1 MCVSLSAGTQFSY
14 AENEESKA
22 SSEPAA
28 GATAEDLLQIQD
40 SEDRSYTMD
49 ELSDDEYDGF
59 IYKIDED
66 ISRSDIREMN
76 SEIRKLDG
84 EESIEKLSEDGLYRA
99 DSLEIIDEVVSADN
113 LEYVE
118 PNYRFELFDYSI
130 EPDDEYYDDQKW
142 VFDAMNVDYAWGK
155 GLYGSYNGKT
165 ARVAV
170 IDTGV
175 SEHPDLNNVMEGTG
189 FINGEETFDSDD
201 MDFHGTFVA
210 GIIGAESNN
219 HLGVTGLMPAVEI
232 YPINV
237 FQKLK
242 SKAYADLGDV
252 TLAINDA
259 VENRADVI
267 NLSLGSP
274 YKSRTLENAIKAAAA
289 KGVILVAAAGND
301 GNSTYNYP
309 AAYDDVVA
317 VGSVDSDMDL
327 AYYSNRNDQVT
338 VAAPGD
344 GIVSTIP
351 EDIQRIGVIRKGYMK
366 GDGTSFA
373 APQVS
378 ALAAMAKTIRPELT
392 SKEFHALLK
401 KTSEDYG
408 TFGYDKLYGW
418 GIVNYA
424 AVIGELLTC
433 TDGHNYSEWELASKP
448 GFDGDG
454 MKSRVCDTCT
464 LRENKRLSGL
474 KSANMSETE
483 YKYDKNVHLP
493 KLVSFTDSAGK
504 KRTDIPYR
512 LRYDDRYSDEIG
524 SYKCTVSLHGD
535 YQGKKTCTY
544 KIIPN
549 TVSQRTPSGKKGGI
563 LVKWNRPSEIER
575 DQIDGYQ
582 IRYSKSKSFSS
593 YSTIKVKNPDAASY
607 SIKKLSSERKYY
619 VKVRAYKGSLYS
631 KWSKVLYTKTR

>member
-14 AENEESKA
+14 AQNEVSAPSQEA
-22 SSEPAA
+22 SS
-28 GATAEDLLQIQD
+28 GITAEDLLQIQD
-40 SEDRSYTMD
+40 SEDRTYTLD
-49 ELSDDEYDGF
+49 ELSEDEYDGF

-66 ISRSDIREMN
+66 ISRSDLRDMN
-76 SEIRKLDG
+76 SEIKKLDG
-84 EESIEKLSEDGLYRA
+84 EESIEKLSADGLYRA
-99 DSLEIIDEVVSADN
+99 DSLEVIDEVISADN

-118 PNYRFELFDYSI
+118 PNYRFELFDYSVA
-130 EPDDEYYDDQKW
+130 PDDEYYDDQEW

-155 GLYGSYNGKT
+155 GLYGSYKGRT

-175 SEHPDLNNVMEGTG
+175 SQHPDLKNVMKGTG

-219 HLGVTGLMPAVEI
+219 SRGVTGLMPAVEI

-237 FQKLK
+237 FQRLK
-242 SKAYADLGDV
+242 TKTYADSDDI

-259 VENRADVI
+259 VKHNADVI
-267 NLSLGSP
+267 NMSLGSV
-274 YKSRTLENAIKAAAA
+274 YRSRTMEYAIKSATA

-301 GNSTYNYP
+301 GNSIYNYP
-309 AAYDDVVA
+309 AAFDDVVA

-327 AYYSNRNDQVT
+327 AYYSNTNDQVT

-344 GIVSTIP
+344 GIISTIP
-351 EDIQRIGVIRKGYMK
+351 EDIQRQGVISKGYMK

-378 ALAAMAKTIRPELT
+378 ALAAMAKTIRPDLT
-392 SKEFHALLK
+392 SDEFHAMLK

-408 TFGYDKLYGW
+408 AFGYDTSYGW
-418 GIVNYA
+418 GIVNFA
-424 AVIGELLTC
+424 AVTGELLTC
-433 TDGHNYSEWELASKP
+433 TGGHSFGDWELRTKP
-448 GFDGDG
+448 GFDSNGV
-454 MKSRVCDTCT
+454 KSRVCDTCS
-464 LRENKRLSGL
+464 LRENKSLSGL
-474 KSANMSETE
+474 KSAKMDKTTFV
-483 YKYDKNVHLP
+483 YDGNVHLP
-493 KLVSFTDSAGK
+493 EVLSFTDSTGAT
-504 KRTDIPYR
+504 RSDVTYR

-524 SYKCTVSLHGD
+524 TYKCTVSLYGD
-535 YQGKKTCTY
+535 YQGKKTYTY
-544 KIIPN
+544 KIIPK
-549 TVSQRTPSGKKGGI
+549 TVSQRTPSAKKGGV
-563 LVKWNRPSEIER
+563 LVKWSLPSEIER

-582 IRYSKSKSFSS
+582 ISYSKYKSFSS

-607 SIKKLSSERKYY
+607 NIKKLSSGRKYY
-619 VKVRAYKGSLYS
+619 VKVRAYKGSIYS
-631 KWSKVLYTKTR
+631 NWSKVLYAKTR